1 MSVLR
6 WSLDLEKQQYRVSQ
20 QDYINLLNHYSTI
33 YYKNPGLYKGYSR
46 GSKNDLLCVLNKY
59 PEYYGIW
66 LPYSLV
72 GHNEKARHIIEG
84 MLRHNLNEHIIAH
97 RLIKSGLKEEN
108 DWEWI
113 FEQDQWVI
121 FVKNR
126 NDSYKKYQR
135 WENEFEIVDYPRC
148 GRSADPYDIDWE
160 EQAEIECRGNIEW

>member
-121 FVKNR
+121 FIKI
-126 NDSYKKYQR
+126 SKMGK
-135 WENEFEIVDYPRC
+135 
-148 GRSADPYDIDWE
+148 
-160 EQAEIECRGNIEW
+160 